1 MVVKSTDVGT
11 GTGTC
16 IRLLGERQVGRKRAK
31 TERKLVRELVGKEFV
46 LFFEIKAIELC
57 RSVSYKR
64 KRNKEN

>member
-31 TERKLVRELVGKEFV
+31 TERKLVRELVGKRVCFV
-46 LFFEIKAIELC
+46 F
-57 RSVSYKR
+57 
-64 KRNKEN
+64 